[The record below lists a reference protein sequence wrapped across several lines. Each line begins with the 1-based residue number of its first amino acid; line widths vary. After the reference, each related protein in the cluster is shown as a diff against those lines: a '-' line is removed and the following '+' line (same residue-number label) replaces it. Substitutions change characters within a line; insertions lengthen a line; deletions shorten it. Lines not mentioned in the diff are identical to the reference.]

1 MSISTLPISAN
12 KINEDEVINN
22 ALNILSS
29 RIKRPNNFITSVKDT
44 KAFFTLKLSE
54 LEHEV
59 FSILF
64 LNNKHAV
71 IKYKEMFRGTVDSA
85 SVYPREVVKEALA
98 YNASAVVLA
107 HNHPSGIAEPSQADI
122 TITAKLKEALEL
134 IDVRVLDHLII
145 GSEVVSFAERGLI

>member
-1 MSISTLPISAN
+1 MLNFEVHNMSISTLPISTN

-98 YNASAVVLA
+98 YNASAVILA
-107 HNHPSGIAEPSQADI
+107 HNH
-122 TITAKLKEALEL
+122 
-134 IDVRVLDHLII
+134 RWN
-145 GSEVVSFAERGLI
+145 R